1 MRLSF
6 RLNTPVLVTK
16 IDTAIGKAG
25 EPDTLTASLNAI
37 KERARPKPVIVRV
50 ENDVSAD
57 DEEKAADQAVKVI
70 GPPQAKKDRPASA
83 AVGAG

>member
-6 RLNTPVLVTK
+6 HLNTPVLVTK

-25 EPDTLTASLNAI
+25 EPGTLAASLNAI
-37 KERARPKPVIVRV
+37 KEQARPKPVIVRV
-50 ENDVSAD
+50 ENSVSAD

-70 GPPQAKKDRPASA
+70 GPHRQKKDRTASA